1 MKAKRDFSLPRAIR
15 VIELAV
21 RIKLFSG
28 CRVRVIGW
36 ILGII
41 FVTDM
46 IRTKYQWSR
55 VILFL
60 LFSKTSLIF
69 HIRLTFLHVESL
81 KM

>member
-21 RIKLFSG
+21 PIKLFSG

-69 HIRLTFLHVESL
+69 HIRPTFCHVESL
-81 KM
+81 M